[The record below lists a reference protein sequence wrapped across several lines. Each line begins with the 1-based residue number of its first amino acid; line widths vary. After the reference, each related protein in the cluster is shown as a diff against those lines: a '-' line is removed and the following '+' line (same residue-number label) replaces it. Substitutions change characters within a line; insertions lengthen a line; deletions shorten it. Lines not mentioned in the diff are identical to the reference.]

1 MSLWS
6 SLLETYDE
14 VQNAS
19 GRGHQGYGNGDEAKK
34 ILLPLD
40 HMSMPGQLRVILKS
54 DGCLES
60 IKKEAVAW
68 TMIIPCTEESM
79 GRTSKPVPHPLC
91 DQLQYVDKVC
101 DAKRTCMYLNEIKME
116 TKHPSNEPL
125 I

>member
-101 DAKRTCMYLNEIKME
+101 DAKRTCMYL
-116 TKHPSNEPL
+116 SQSL
-125 I
+125 

>member
-1 MSLWS
+1 MS
-6 SLLETYDE
+6 
-14 VQNAS
+14 
-19 GRGHQGYGNGDEAKK
+19 GYFKSYATLR
-34 ILLPLD
+34 IAIQY
-40 HMSMPGQLRVILKS
+40 MSMPGQLRVILKS